1 MLEKNFKQTKYSLNN
16 SITGRPLTNSFIL
29 LAVLISFTTTIQ
41 SLGIE
46 NSNVWSAIQAIFFL
60 CIVLYDL
67 IKYDLVIR
75 YDYIFC
81 VVTLLLIAAINR
93 APYMISLTMMLT
105 LILMVELY
113 GDNID
118 YRKVLKT
125 YAVSSIFLFVLVIM
139 AYFFFDFNIAK
150 DVTMWRINKI
160 IDRSSLGF
168 NQPNVAN
175 MKWFAIMVSLMGI
188 YNRRILHFLFL
199 FLTLL
204 VYHFTL
210 SRTSTIIIVFAL
222 IGVLLL
228 GKKQNNIVPKFAKYI
243 ISIIPIILSLISLS
257 FILSSKY
264 SVELNALLSGR
275 LTLYSDFYNMYGIHF
290 LSTPQLEDAMF
301 DNGYLQ
307 ALLSKGILFCV
318 ALLLIYVKLGIF
330 PKKMTYKMEML
341 YLTILFLGITETAL
355 QHFDLFFPLV
365 MLFGKYNY
373 NDC

>member
-1 MLEKNFKQTKYSLNN
+1 
-16 SITGRPLTNSFIL
+16 
-29 LAVLISFTTTIQ
+29 
-41 SLGIE
+41 
-46 NSNVWSAIQAIFFL
+46 
-60 CIVLYDL
+60 
-67 IKYDLVIR
+67 
-75 YDYIFC
+75 
-81 VVTLLLIAAINR
+81 
-93 APYMISLTMMLT
+93 
-105 LILMVELY
+105 
-113 GDNID
+113 
-118 YRKVLKT
+118 
-125 YAVSSIFLFVLVIM
+125 
-139 AYFFFDFNIAK
+139 
-150 DVTMWRINKI
+150 MWRINKI